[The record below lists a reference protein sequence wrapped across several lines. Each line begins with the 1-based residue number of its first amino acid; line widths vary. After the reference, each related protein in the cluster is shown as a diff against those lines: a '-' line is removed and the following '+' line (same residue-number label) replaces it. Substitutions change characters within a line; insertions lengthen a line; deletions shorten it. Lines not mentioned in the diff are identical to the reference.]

1 MLFKFKSQAASD
13 LIMLEDDAR
22 RLLKIMLGNDP
33 VKGIVQ
39 SQDLEACIAA
49 LESAVVL
56 DKQARQSRSDPKN
69 APGHEG
75 NDDHAALSAV
85 TLSQRAEPMLKM
97 LKRCKAEDAD
107 LVWGV

>member
-13 LIMLEDDAR
+13 LIMLEEDAR
-22 RLLKIMLGNDP
+22 RLLKIMLGDDP

-49 LESAVVL
+49 LESAVVR
-56 DKQARQSRSDPKN
+56 DKQTRQSRSDPTQN
-69 APGHEG
+69 PGHEG
-75 NDDHAALSAV
+75 NDDNTILPVV
-85 TLSQRAEPMLKM
+85 TLSQRAEPILKM